1 MAQINYRRK
10 SSVVKTKGKI
20 VTASMYI
27 RVGRK
32 PKEPSDPV
40 KQLKEYLIRMGYI
53 NGYRSLVDYEHL
65 SQNSQTL
72 NKSWSLVRE
81 NPPIVDIDLWGRVQ
95 DMTRGR
101 QIS

>member
-1 MAQINYRRK
+1 M
-10 SSVVKTKGKI
+10 VKTKREM

-32 PKEPSDPV
+32 PKAPSDPF
-40 KQLKEYLIRMGYI
+40 KQLKDYLIRMGYK
-53 NGYRSLVDYEHL
+53 NSYRSLVDYEQL

-95 DMTRGR
+95 DMIRRR